1 MAKLDEPTAKDA
13 DAAWVEKVWSGSF
26 PGIFAR
32 LSQEHREAAALLER
46 LAQDPDPGLR
56 RGLFPEVRDK
66 LLAHEEG
73 ELMELYTR
81 LRRDPRTRA
90 IAEAHDR
97 SAGELRV
104 LVDAL
109 SSLEPND
116 PDWPG
121 ALGRL
126 RTALTQHAAEEE
138 GSYFPEASALL
149 GPEEAVRLEQSYVA
163 TRQRVLE
170 RFEKLA
176 AVTAAT

>member
-1 MAKLDEPTAKDA
+1 MANLEP
-13 DAAWVEKVWSGSF
+13 AWTGKTWSGSF

-32 LSQEHREAAALLER
+32 LSEEHREVAALLEQ
-46 LAQDPDPGLR
+46 LSQDEDPKLR

-73 ELMELYTR
+73 ELMELYTC

-90 IAEAHDR
+90 IAETHDR

-116 PDWPG
+116 PDWPS
-121 ALGRL
+121 ALARL
-126 RTALTQHAAEEE
+126 REALTQHAAEEE

-149 GPEEAVRLEQSYVA
+149 GPEEAMRLEQSYMV
-163 TRQRVLE
+163 TKQRVLE
-170 RFEKLA
+170 RFEQLA
-176 AVTAAT
+176 TVTAAT